1 MVFDLGFIP
10 MEWQWPSHRTPTHG
24 YQATRAR
31 GRDAAEIVGSRSALL
46 YTLGGLAS
54 SDMRLIVAASSMKRL
69 FSMMRHGWPGA
80 LTIVLMQS
88 MRTG

>member
-1 MVFDLGFIP
+1 MRAG
-10 MEWQWPSHRTPTHG
+10 QCGRSHTVSTGIGRRTHG

-31 GRDAAEIVGSRSALL
+31 GRDAAEIVGGRSALL

-69 FSMMRHGWPGA
+69 FSMMTHGWFGA
-80 LTIVLMQS
+80 LMIVLMQS
-88 MRTG
+88 MRIG